1 MLRLSFEALAVV
13 ADRVIILL
21 VLCTISSTLLPFAP
35 SIDLFALLPSVVDFV
50 SVCCRSIVDFDSVY
64 RRSLLI
70 FSVITSIAAIFI
82 GLEKAR
88 NMRTCLTGYGKK
100 WTTRVRLGYSSLDR
114 FPGATR

>member
-70 FSVITSIAAIFI
+70 FFCDNVDRCHIYW
-82 GLEKAR
+82 LRE
-88 NMRTCLTGYGKK
+88 GKK
-100 WTTRVRLGYSSLDR
+100 YEDMSYWIRQEVDKIGRASCRERV
-114 FPGATR
+114 